1 MDKNISI
8 FINLKII
15 FLIELLKYIAYINMK
30 LSMSN
35 TKFRKKLLLGYTGI
49 TISYVRERI
58 GPLLDLT

>member
-15 FLIELLKYIAYINMK
+15 ILIELLKYIAYINMK

-35 TKFRKKLLLGYTGI
+35 TKFRKKMLLGYTGI
-49 TISYVRERI
+49 TVMYVRESAQY
-58 GPLLDLT
+58 LT

>member
-15 FLIELLKYIAYINMK
+15 ILIELLKYIAYINMK
-30 LSMSN
+30 LPMSN

-49 TISYVRERI
+49 TVMYVRESAQY
-58 GPLLDLT
+58 LT

>member
-15 FLIELLKYIAYINMK
+15 ILIELLKYIAYINMK

-35 TKFRKKLLLGYTGI
+35 TKFRRKKMLLGYTGI
-49 TISYVRERI
+49 TVMYVRESAQY
-58 GPLLDLT
+58 LT